1 VDRNPLQV
9 VVPVFGACDA
19 SIIYGIFDTLWAAG
33 RLWSQ
38 LHGGAPGA
46 PCFEPRLVGATAG
59 QIELVNGVTI
69 VLHAGIEDTGD
80 PDIVFVPNVLVD
92 GTDALASLEPTL
104 LGWIR
109 EKYERGAQVYAACGG
124 SLVLAAAGLLDDLD
138 TTTHWAYERLLRTAF
153 PRVRVHAD
161 RLLVPT
167 GPGHRIVC
175 CGGAS
180 SWQDLC
186 LLLIARHVGPD
197 EAIRVAKIFLYQWH
211 QEGQSAYASLLCGVR
226 NDDRVIDRL
235 QHWIADNYHRRDVVC
250 ELTTLSK
257 LPKRTLDRRFRRATG
272 YAPLAYVQAM
282 RIEEA
287 KQMLETSDASIEAI
301 AVEVGYEDV
310 PHFRRLFRRLTG
322 MRPSDYRKKF
332 RIPPMPEVSSNGRGK
347 GTRGSSSLTAA
358 TKRS

>member
-1 VDRNPLQV
+1 MDRNPLHV
-9 VVPVFGACDA
+9 AVPVFGACDA
-19 SIIYGIFDTLWAAG
+19 SIIYGVFDTLWAAG

-46 PCFEPRLVGATAG
+46 PCFAPRLVGAAAG
-59 QIELVNGVTI
+59 PIDLVNGVTI
-69 VLHAGIEDTGD
+69 VLHAGIDDTND
-80 PDIVFVPNVLVD
+80 TDIVFVPNVLVD
-92 GTDALASLEPTL
+92 GTDALDHLDPAL
-104 LGWIR
+104 LRWIR
-109 EKYERGAQVYAACGG
+109 EKYDAGAHVYAACGG

-138 TTTHWAYERLLRTAF
+138 TTTHWAYERLFRSAF

-186 LLLIARHVGPD
+186 LMLIARHVGAD

-226 NDDRVIDRL
+226 HEDGVIDRL
-235 QHWIADNYHRRDVVC
+235 QTWLADNYHRHDVVFT
-250 ELTTLSK
+250 LTALSN

-272 YAPLAYVQAM
+272 YAPLAYVQAL

-301 AVEVGYEDV
+301 SLDVGYEDV

-332 RIPPMPEVSSNGRGK
+332 RVPPMPEVPSNRRG
-347 GTRGSSSLTAA
+347 TGSRRSPTAGA
-358 TKRS
+358 GEQS

>member
-1 VDRNPLQV
+1 VDRNPLRV
-9 VVPVFGACDA
+9 AVPVFGECDA
-19 SIIYGIFDTLWAAG
+19 SIIYGVFDTLWAAG
-33 RLWSQ
+33 RLWNQ
-38 LHGGAPGA
+38 LHGGAQGA
-46 PCFEPRLVGATAG
+46 PFFEPRLVGAAAG

-69 VLHAGIEDTGD
+69 VLHAGIDDNAST
-80 PDIVFVPNVLVD
+80 DIVFVPNVLVD
-92 GTDALASLEPTL
+92 GAESLARLDPKL
-104 LGWIR
+104 LLWIR
-109 EKYERGAQVYAACGG
+109 AKYNDGAHIYAACGG
-124 SLVLAAAGLLDDLD
+124 SLVLAAAGLLDELD
-138 TTTHWAYERLLRTAF
+138 TTTHWAYERLFRTAF

-186 LLLIARHVGPD
+186 LMLIARHVGPD

-235 QHWIADNYHRRDVVC
+235 QSWIADNYHRRDVVF
-250 ELTTLSK
+250 ELTALSN

-287 KQMLETSDASIEAI
+287 KQMLETSDASIESI
-301 AVEVGYEDV
+301 AVDVGYEDV
-310 PHFRRLFRRLTG
+310 PHFRRLFQRLTG

-332 RIPPMPEVSSNGRGK
+332 RVPPMPEIPSTRRTSSARRG
-347 GTRGSSSLTAA
+347 TPPE
-358 TKRS
+358 